1 MSHISTEQALQV
13 PQQLKR
19 HGSFSEGGSNKNSGS
34 DDPQRKILSDDAVT
48 LLMRQNN
55 SSARKIQVDNFKG
68 ELGQERTYIRETLKN
83 KLAEYNLN
91 PKAQLSIQKNA
102 FGRIEVNGTIAVS
115 ELDKL
120 STDLNN
126 NKLFKSAF
134 DKLSKQ
140 EPTLNY
146 VDNIV
151 KLNKV
156 YGVENTL
163 FNSLISE
170 QSEFNRLNDIAH
182 RYEALKQSN
191 TGGNTFEDALE
202 PKKAFNFQINA

>member
-1 MSHISTEQALQV
+1 MSQISTEQALQV

-19 HGSFSEGGSNKNSGS
+19 QGGFNDGGTHKQTGTE
-34 DDPQRKILSDDAVT
+34 DAQRKILTDDAVT
-48 LLMRQNN
+48 LLLRQNLN
-55 SSARKIQVDNFKG
+55 PAKKIKVDAFKG
-68 ELGQERTYIRETLKN
+68 ELGQEKTFIKETLKN

-91 PKAQLSIQKNA
+91 PKSQLSIQKDA
-102 FGRIEVNGTIAVS
+102 FGRIEVNGSLVDTDL
-115 ELDKL
+115 EKL
-120 STDLNN
+120 TTDLNN

-151 KLNKV
+151 KISKV
-156 YGVENTL
+156 YGVENAL

-170 QSEFNRLNDIAH
+170 QNEFNRLNDIAH
-182 RYEALKQSN
+182 RYETLKQNNSSSSAVLEEKE
-191 TGGNTFEDALE
+191 TGL
-202 PKKAFNFQINA
+202 AFNFVLNA

>member
-1 MSHISTEQALQV
+1 MSQISTEQALQV

-19 HGSFSEGGSNKNSGS
+19 HEGFNENGSHKHTGS
-34 DDPQRKILSDDAVT
+34 DDSQRKILTDDAVT
-48 LLMRQNN
+48 LLLRQELNP
-55 SSARKIQVDNFKG
+55 AKKIQVDAFKG
-68 ELGQERTYIRETLKN
+68 ELGQEKTFIKETLKN

-91 PKAQLSIQKNA
+91 PKSQLSIQKDA
-102 FGRIEVNGTIAVS
+102 FGSIEVNGSLADTDL
-115 ELDKL
+115 EKL
-120 STDLNN
+120 TTDLNN

-151 KLNKV
+151 KISKV
-156 YGVENTL
+156 YGVENAL

-170 QSEFNRLNDIAH
+170 QNEFNRLNDIAH
-182 RYEALKQSN
+182 RYEALKQNNSASSSVLEEKE
-191 TGGNTFEDALE
+191 TGL
-202 PKKAFNFQINA
+202 AFNFVLNA

>member
-19 HGSFSEGGSNKNSGS
+19 QDGFNEGGTNKHTASE
-34 DDPQRKILSDDAVT
+34 DPQRKVLTDDAVT
-48 LLMRQNN
+48 LLLKQNLN
-55 SSARKIQVDNFKG
+55 PAKKIQVDSFKG
-68 ELGQERTYIRETLKN
+68 ELGQEKTFIKETLKN

-91 PKAQLSIQKNA
+91 PRSQLSIQKDP
-102 FGRIEVNGTIAVS
+102 FGGIQVNGSLADQD
-115 ELDKL
+115 LNKL
-120 STDLNN
+120 TTDLNN

-151 KLNKV
+151 KISKV

-170 QSEFNRLNDIAH
+170 QNEFNRLNDIAH
-182 RYEALKQSN
+182 RYEALKQNNSPSS
-191 TGGNTFEDALE
+191 TMFDQQDGHQ
-202 PKKAFNFQINA
+202 AFNFVLNA

>member
-19 HGSFSEGGSNKNSGS
+19 NGGFSEGGSNKNSGA
-34 DDPQRKILSDDAVT
+34 DDAQRKILSDDAVT
-48 LLMRQNN
+48 LLMRQNT
-55 SSARKIQVDNFKG
+55 SSARKIQVDAFKG
-68 ELGQERTYIRETLKN
+68 ELGQEKTYIRETLKN

-91 PKAQLSIQKNA
+91 PKAQLSVQKNA
-102 FGRIEVNGTIAVS
+102 FGRIEVNGTLPVT
-115 ELDKL
+115 ELEKL

-151 KLNKV
+151 KLSKV
-156 YGVENTL
+156 YGVENAL

-182 RYEALKQSN
+182 RYEAMKQTNGSD
-191 TGGNTFEDALE
+191 TSFEDALE
-202 PKKAFNFQINA
+202 PRKAFNFQINA